1 VSNYWGLFE
10 TVAGRL
16 AIPGERL
23 IEVVETPP
31 SFQLPLTPPGCRG
44 VFPFRGQ
51 LAVALDSNCYGG
63 KVGDSCGNLVVVCSS
78 DSGMVGLPVR
88 KVVRVTKL
96 ENLKFL
102 PVTEGQVDKPDG
114 WLGDI
119 EFDGR
124 NYATIELDRMLESLL
139 RH

>member
-1 VSNYWGLFE
+1 MSDYLGFFE
-10 TVAGRL
+10 TAAGRV
-16 AIPGERL
+16 AIPGDRL
-23 IEVVETPP
+23 IEVMETPP
-31 SFQLPLTPPGCRG
+31 SFPLPLSPPGCRG

-51 LAVALDSNCYGG
+51 LVVALDSICYGV
-63 KVGDSCGNLVVVCSS
+63 KVGSSCGNLVVVCSS

-88 KVVRVTKL
+88 KVVRVAKL
-96 ENLKFL
+96 EGCESALKKKD
-102 PVTEGQVDKPDG
+102 QVERPDG

-124 NYATIELDRMLESLL
+124 NYALIELDKLLESLL